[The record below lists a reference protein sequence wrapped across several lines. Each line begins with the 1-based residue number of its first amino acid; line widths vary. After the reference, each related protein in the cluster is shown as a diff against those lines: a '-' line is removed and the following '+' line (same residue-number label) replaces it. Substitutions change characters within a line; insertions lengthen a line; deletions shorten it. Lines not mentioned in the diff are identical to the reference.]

1 MDQGMQIVIESQNP
15 WWFSKDFDTGIN
27 RLSFFPEIMQ
37 YLDAKEILLLTG
49 ARRTG
54 KSTLAYQLIDYLIK
68 TGTPIQ
74 NILYIN
80 LDEPLFMSMRDEPL
94 LLGSIV
100 EEYMSRRKNNE
111 IFYLFIDEIQ
121 NYNYWAYA
129 IKTFYDTKKDIKC
142 ILTGSTSSILKN
154 DAAARLSGRYLTC
167 TIYPLSFQE
176 FLNFKGII
184 NPRMIE
190 KRQLFDEFLKF
201 GGYPRIAVETN
212 DSLKRQILK
221 NYYETIYLKD
231 IILPNNLRNNSD
243 LVNLLYFLIS
253 NSGNLYSFNKIAEI
267 LNISPDTV
275 KEYTEY
281 AQNCYLLYTL
291 MKYTWSVKK
300 QIANPKKIY
309 ALDTG
314 LINAV
319 SFAFSE
325 NKGRLLENYV
335 FCFLNRIFDEIYYHK
350 KKYECDFVVK
360 SKYPVNIRENTK
372 LSANSSRIVLAVQV
386 SLSLKNLDTKNREIR
401 GLKEAMEDYN
411 LDEGYI
417 VTENEKDTIAL
428 DDKIIHIIPAY
439 SLEHELRG
447 HIKGLD
453 L

>member
-1 MDQGMQIVIESQNP
+1 MQIVIESQNP

-372 LSANSSRIVLAVQV
+372 LSGNVSQIVLAVQV

-417 VTENEKDTIAL
+417 VTENEKDRISL
-428 DDKIIHIIPAY
+428 DGKIIHIIPAY
-439 SLEHELRG
+439 SLEHELRE
-447 HIKGLD
+447 HITGLD

>member
-1 MDQGMQIVIESQNP
+1 
-15 WWFSKDFDTGIN
+15 
-27 RLSFFPEIMQ
+27 
-37 YLDAKEILLLTG
+37 
-49 ARRTG
+49 
-54 KSTLAYQLIDYLIK
+54 
-68 TGTPIQ
+68 
-74 NILYIN
+74 
-80 LDEPLFMSMRDEPL
+80 
-94 LLGSIV
+94 
-100 EEYMSRRKNNE
+100 
-111 IFYLFIDEIQ
+111 
-121 NYNYWAYA
+121 
-129 IKTFYDTKKDIKC
+129 
-142 ILTGSTSSILKN
+142 
-154 DAAARLSGRYLTC
+154 
-167 TIYPLSFQE
+167 
-176 FLNFKGII
+176 II